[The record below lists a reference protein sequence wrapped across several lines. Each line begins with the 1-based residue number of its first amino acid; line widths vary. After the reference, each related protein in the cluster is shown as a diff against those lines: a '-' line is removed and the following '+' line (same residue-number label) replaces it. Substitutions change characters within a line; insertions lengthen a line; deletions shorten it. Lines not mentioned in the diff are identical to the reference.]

1 MKISKW
7 CEILKVVSV
16 KTDFYDL
23 GKPEDL
29 ELFGL
34 VSDLIVDNSSV
45 HVILKV
51 QVFWNAFPYIV
62 HYLLKVWGW

>member
-1 MKISKW
+1 M
-7 CEILKVVSV
+7 VSV

-34 VSDLIVDNSSV
+34 VSGLIVDNSSV

-51 QVFWNAFPYIV
+51 QVF
-62 HYLLKVWGW
+62 